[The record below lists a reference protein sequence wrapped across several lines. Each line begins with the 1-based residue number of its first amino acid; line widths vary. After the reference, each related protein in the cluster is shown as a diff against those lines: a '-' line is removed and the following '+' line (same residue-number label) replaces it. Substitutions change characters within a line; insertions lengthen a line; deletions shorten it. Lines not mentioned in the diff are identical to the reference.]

1 MQASRIVIRRYR
13 MSLLSRDRLVD
24 QLVESYVAWRET
36 CAGVDDAYHDWASE
50 TGARGRVAFA
60 VYMAALNAEEQ
71 AAESYAR
78 LVRRAERLRWSEDS
92 AAEPLG
98 GPAWRDGWP

>member
-1 MQASRIVIRRYR
+1 

-24 QLVESYVAWRET
+24 QLVGSYVAWREA
-36 CAGVDDAYHDWASE
+36 CAGVDDAYHDWARES
-50 TGARGRVAFA
+50 GARGRVAFG

-78 LVRRAERLRWSEDS
+78 LVRRAQWLRWSEDS

-98 GPAWRDGWP
+98 GRAWGDGWP